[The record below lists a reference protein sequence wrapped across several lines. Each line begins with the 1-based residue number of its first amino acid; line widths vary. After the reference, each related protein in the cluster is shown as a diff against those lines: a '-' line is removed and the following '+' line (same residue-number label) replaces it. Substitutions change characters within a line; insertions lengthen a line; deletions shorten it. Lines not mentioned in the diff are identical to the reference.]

1 MRIEIK
7 DLSFS
12 YNKRQPL
19 LKNINLT
26 LEEGDRLALVGP
38 SGCGKSTFAQILA
51 GNIRPN
57 SGQIFIDGEPLSY
70 KGFCPIQLIY
80 QHPEK
85 AVNPRWKLQ
94 KTLTEAWDPNPEM
107 LEALGI
113 ENAWLNR
120 YPAELSGGE
129 LQRFCV
135 ARALAPQTRFII
147 ADEISTMLDVIT
159 QAQVWQLLLSELDR
173 RHIGLLAITHSE
185 SLAARICPQ
194 VIEFQRLNGKQGA

>member
-107 LEALGI
+107 LEL
-113 ENAWLNR
+113 
-120 YPAELSGGE
+120 
-129 LQRFCV
+129 
-135 ARALAPQTRFII
+135 
-147 ADEISTMLDVIT
+147 
-159 QAQVWQLLLSELDR
+159 
-173 RHIGLLAITHSE
+173 
-185 SLAARICPQ
+185 
-194 VIEFQRLNGKQGA
+194 